1 MAGQKSQ
8 IGFHVLLKAF
18 QRTHVQATC
27 DAGTL
32 QRLVGTVLF
41 ADGHQTGHLNLGELN
56 LAAAKGSERL

>member
-1 MAGQKSQ
+1 MARKKSQ
-8 IGFHVLLKAF
+8 MGVHVLLKVF
-18 QRTHVQATC
+18 QRTHVQATG

-32 QRLVGTVLF
+32 QRLVGTVLL